1 MYYEFKIVDKSLFR
15 VEIIRLEE
23 KLENLKN
30 YKKIKWKIVEIIWEL
45 I

>member
-1 MYYEFKIVDKSLFR
+1 MYYEFKTVDKSLFR

>member
-1 MYYEFKIVDKSLFR
+1 MYYEFKTVDKSIFR

-30 YKKIKWKIVEIIWEL
+30 YKKKKWKIVEIIWEL